1 VLLSYPIN
9 FRRRRGF
16 YTQVMATEGNA
27 NALGFTV
34 TGTG

>member
-9 FRRRRGF
+9 FCRRRGF
-16 YTQVMATEGNA
+16 YIQVMAAEGNA
-27 NALGFTV
+27 NDLGFTA